1 MCGIAGEWRFDGAS
15 VDRRAVRAMTRR
27 LAHRG
32 PDGAG
37 LHFDGALGLGHR
49 RLAVIDAA
57 GGAQPLSNEDASLWL
72 VCNGHV
78 DDAREQGARLAGR
91 GHSLRTGSDCEVIL
105 HLYEDDPL
113 RFVERIGG
121 MFAFALWDARR
132 RRLVLARDPFG
143 IKPLYYVRDARRLRF
158 ASEPGA
164 LAAAP
169 GFDRRVDPRA
179 LADCLTRLAID
190 DTRSIWNGVRRLPAA
205 HVLVVEADGASTL
218 RRYHEPPP
226 ARSPARAGRPADAAR
241 TLVRRLDASVERSL
255 RADGPVGVFLSGGL
269 DSSAVVALA
278 SRHCPGLPTFSARIA
293 APGFDEGPFARLVAQ
308 RFGTTHHEI
317 SIDAT
322 TAARALPA
330 LFEDLDEPFADA
342 SVVPT
347 HLLARFA
354 RRHVKAVLGGE
365 GLDELH
371 GGNPWHRRL
380 DLAADPLAAWP
391 GAGTP
396 LGGLP
401 SAAFRRRLGAWQPAA
416 AWPPHARSASR
427 RERRLRDDLRRYL
440 PADLLHKCDRAGMLA
455 GLEIRVPA
463 LSRPFADH
471 ATGLPVAWRVDRH
484 AGKKLLR
491 RAFAPVLPPPVLTRR
506 KRGFALP
513 IDAWLWQPGPFR
525 DQVADLLLSH
535 RCRQRGLFR
544 QRYVQRLWD
553 EHARLRALHG
563 YRLWTLF
570 VIEAWYRRHVDGFAT
585 GHAA

>member
-1 MCGIAGEWRFDGAS
+1 MCGIAGEWRFDGAP
-15 VDRRAVRAMTRR
+15 VDRRAVRAMTQR
-27 LAHRG
+27 LARRG

-37 LHFDGALGLGHR
+37 FHFDGSLGLGHR
-49 RLAVIDAA
+49 RLAVVDAA
-57 GGAQPLSNEDASLWL
+57 GGAQPLTNEDGNLWL

-78 DDAREQGARLAGR
+78 DDAREQAARLARR
-91 GHSLRTGSDCEVIL
+91 GHALSTASDCEVIL
-105 HLYEDDPL
+105 HLYEDDPE

-132 RRLVLARDPFG
+132 RRLVLGRDRFG
-143 IKPLYYVRDARRLRF
+143 IKPLYFVRGTRHVRF
-158 ASEPGA
+158 ASQPGA

-169 GFDRRVDPRA
+169 GFDRRIDPRA

-190 DTRSIWNGVRRLPAA
+190 DTRSIWRDVQRLPAA
-205 HVLVVEADGASTL
+205 HVLVVEADGSSTL

-226 ARSPARAGRPADAAR
+226 AGSGTRAGRPAAAAR
-241 TLVRRLDASVERSL
+241 TLVRRLDTCVERAL

-269 DSSAVVALA
+269 DSSTLVALA
-278 SRHCPGLPTFSARIA
+278 SRHRPGLPTFCARIA
-293 APGFDEGPFARLVAQ
+293 APGFDEGSHARLVA
-308 RFGTTHHEI
+308 RHFGTAHHELT
-317 SIDAT
+317 IDAA

-330 LFEDLDEPFADA
+330 LFDGLDEPFADA

-354 RRHVKAVLGGE
+354 RGHAKAVLGGE

-371 GGNPWHRRL
+371 GGNPWHRDASL
-380 DLAADPLAAWP
+380 FENGFNPWPGTGSALGDLAT
-391 GAGTP
+391 G
-396 LGGLP
+396 
-401 SAAFRRRLGAWQPAA
+401 AFRRWLAGCEPA
-416 AWPPHARSASR
+416 PARARRAR
-427 RERRLRDDLRRYL
+427 REDRLRDDLRRYL

-471 ATGLPVAWRVDRH
+471 ATALPVAWRVDGR

-491 RAFAPVLPPPVLTRR
+491 RAVARLLPPPVLSRP

-525 DQVADLLLSH
+525 DLVADLLHSA

-544 QRYVQRLWD
+544 QRYVRRLWED
-553 EHARLRALHG
+553 HARLRALHG
-563 YRLWTLF
+563 YRLWALF
-570 VIEAWYRRHVDGFAT
+570 AIEAWYRRHVDGE
-585 GHAA
+585 AAERTA